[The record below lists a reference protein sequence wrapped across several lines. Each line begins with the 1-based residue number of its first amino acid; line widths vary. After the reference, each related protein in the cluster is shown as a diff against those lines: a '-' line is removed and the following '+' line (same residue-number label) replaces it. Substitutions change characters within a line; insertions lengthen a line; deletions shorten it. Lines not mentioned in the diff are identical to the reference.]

1 MVQSYF
7 PCKKYPKPC
16 KDTIRRTF
24 QTLLP
29 NSNWSV
35 CCWTNTILGRES
47 IDFYVFLCK
56 SSEHICVWNP
66 DSIRG
71 NIFRL
76 KCPKGRSFYRVS
88 FETSQQWPLLINLQL
103 IHRETKTKPA
113 KLSHLSAGTWNNK
126 RRGPFMWTM
135 ERRGAIV
142 YQNITRGV
150 QHMGNSYN
158 ILNSIKKKKL
168 DRVNS
173 IKLLLKNYNNSF
185 FGQITSSYLSRLWI
199 FKNKTNDKRYG
210 LKLKH

>member
-1 MVQSYF
+1 MRDRNSKTPTPVNVEREKNRRWFTVYRWNNYPVGSRVISHA
-7 PCKKYPKPC
+7 KYPKPC

-71 NIFRL
+71 SIFRL

-103 IHRETKTKPA
+103 IHRPTKTKPA

-126 RRGPFMWTM
+126 RHGPFMWTM
-135 ERRGAIV
+135 ERIGAIV
-142 YQNITRGV
+142 YQNIMRGV
-150 QHMGNSYN
+150 QYRGNSCNN
-158 ILNSIKKKKL
+158 INSK
-168 DRVNS
+168 
-173 IKLLLKNYNNSF
+173 
-185 FGQITSSYLSRLWI
+185 
-199 FKNKTNDKRYG
+199 
-210 LKLKH
+210 